1 MVLQKEKVGLSDEE
15 RRSRLSELRRLQEE
29 KESKMRAL
37 QAEFHADRT
46 IVRPPS
52 TAFLPKTQHACTGG
66 SALGGAARTEM
77 SRTSRETSP
86 HATPEYLAAAATE
99 VPGCCEPVTSE
110 TGETPPTPAG
120 ETPAAR
126 AAAARSAAA
135 RSAAARSA
143 VTTTPSSHATKKPKE
158 LVMLPPPQQPQFQE
172 GGISE
177 EERQRRAAGIRRQ
190 QAEREQARRNIA
202 QEFRADHNF
211 RAIDSVEGEGLSA
224 TLTTSAPVIAAAA
237 AAASAVSS
245 MDTCMVQIRLP
256 DGEMKQ
262 QLFQASDILAL
273 VTDWAHNLLR
283 QQGIYESC
291 KLVLPPRQV
300 RISSTKDSYDTGCCI
315 THIRQQLV
323 QHVSS

>member
-1 MVLQKEKVGLSDEE
+1 MEKVGLSDEE
-15 RRSRLSELRRLQEE
+15 RRSRLSELRRLQDE

-46 IVRPPS
+46 IVRPPP
-52 TAFLPKTQHACTGG
+52 TAFLPPKNQHACTGG
-66 SALGGAARTEM
+66 SALGGAARTEV
-77 SRTSRETSP
+77 SQTSRETSP

-110 TGETPPTPAG
+110 TAGTPAPAG

-126 AAAARSAAA
+126 AAAARSAAVH
-135 RSAAARSA
+135 SA

-158 LVMLPPPQQPQFQE
+158 LVTLPPPQQPQFQE

-202 QEFRADHNF
+202 QAFRADHNF
-211 RAIDSVEGEGLSA
+211 RPRDSVEGEGLSA
-224 TLTTSAPVIAAAA
+224 TLTTSAPVLAAAA

-245 MDTCMVQIRLP
+245 METCMVQIR
-256 DGEMKQ
+256 
-262 QLFQASDILAL
+262 
-273 VTDWAHNLLR
+273 
-283 QQGIYESC
+283 
-291 KLVLPPRQV
+291 
-300 RISSTKDSYDTGCCI
+300 
-315 THIRQQLV
+315 
-323 QHVSS
+323 